1 MILHCNFEEL
11 RALASGAELLLME
24 YQSSAP
30 EYVVAPSE
38 AATDVERLRTRL
50 HESLSIATLAE
61 QRSVRKAVGAI
72 CEELHER
79 LEEKVLQFHPAHEE
93 AVSLY
98 FDYAHAFGVLSRLDE
113 MGIEMAGIIELMTGG
128 PVRDCSA
135 NSVTFPD

>member
-30 EYVVAPSE
+30 GYIVAPSV
-38 AATDVERLRTRL
+38 AATDVERLRPRL
-50 HESLSIATLAE
+50 RESLSIVTLAE

-98 FDYAHAFGVLSRLDE
+98 FDYAHAFGVLNRLDE

-128 PVRDCSA
+128 PVTDGA
-135 NSVTFPD
+135 ATTVTFPD